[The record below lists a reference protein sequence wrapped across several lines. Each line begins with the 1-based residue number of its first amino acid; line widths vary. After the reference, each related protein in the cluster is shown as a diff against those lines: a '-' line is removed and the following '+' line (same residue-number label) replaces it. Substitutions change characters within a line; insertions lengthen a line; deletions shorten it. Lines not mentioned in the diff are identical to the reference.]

1 MDSNFKKF
9 LDSIPDFH
17 KEAFKELKGVGD
29 VIEGV
34 TKSVGIKSC
43 GGCKKR
49 RDYLNKKFP
58 FKKIDDPRTSDDRA
72 NFRQP

>member
-1 MDSNFKKF
+1 MDFKKF
-9 LDSIPDFH
+9 LDNIPDKH
-17 KEAFKELKGVGD
+17 KHLFMNFSGVGD

>member
-1 MDSNFKKF
+1 MKEF
-9 LDSIPDFH
+9 LDNIPEHHRKF
-17 KEAFKELKGVGD
+17 FKSFEGVGD

-34 TKSVGIKSC
+34 TKSIGLKPC

-58 FKKIDDPRTSDDRA
+58 FKKIDDPRAFDDRA
-72 NFRQP
+72 NIRQP